1 MPVKEGWWQHRILF
15 SFNATF
21 QGIVATPLAVW
32 LPKPSQNAVN
42 VCIYFLHTYFKQE
55 SETKNVLPHKKWQGS
70 IVTSIGAHMVF
81 ILVSEYYL
89 KVKTLCMWFQHLECS
104 QSTPQWYHSE
114 VTAHCHGEYK
124 SLETRIRAEPVCWQ
138 FAELKMLSIFLS

>member
-1 MPVKEGWWQHRILF
+1 MPVKEGWWRHRILF

-21 QGIVATPLAVW
+21 QGIVATALAVW
-32 LPKPSQNAVN
+32 LPKPPQNAVN

-89 KVKTLCMWFQHLECS
+89 KVKTLCMRSQHLECS
-104 QSTPQWYHSE
+104 QSTPQWCHSE
-114 VTAHCHGEYK
+114 VQRVATENINHVNAG
-124 SLETRIRAEPVCWQ
+124 LEQSQ